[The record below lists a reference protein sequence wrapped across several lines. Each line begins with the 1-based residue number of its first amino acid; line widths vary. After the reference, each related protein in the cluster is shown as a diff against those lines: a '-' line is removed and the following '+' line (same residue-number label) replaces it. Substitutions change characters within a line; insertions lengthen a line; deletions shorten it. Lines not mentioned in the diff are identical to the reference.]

1 MKKIFNLILI
11 ILFLNTTGCGFTP
24 ILSSSNY
31 NFSYV
36 IEESSGSERVN
47 SYINERLKN
56 LNGKE
61 KTYDVILNSREAKNI
76 LSKDSK
82 GDPSILEIVINLN
95 YIIKDNEKVLINK
108 ILTQRSTYNNISDKF
123 ELEKSEEI
131 LVENLTRDLAQNII
145 SSTSAISNDN

>member
-24 ILSSSNY
+24 IISSSNY

-36 IEESSGSERVN
+36 IEESSGSERIN

-108 ILTQRSTYNNISDKF
+108 ILTQRSAYNNISDKF

-131 LVENLTRDLAQNII
+131 LVENLTKDLAQNII
-145 SSTSAISNDN
+145 SSTSAIINDN

>member
-108 ILTQRSTYNNISDKF
+108 ILTQRSAYNNISDKF

-131 LVENLTRDLAQNII
+131 LVENLTKDLAQNII
-145 SSTSAISNDN
+145 SSTSAIINDN

>member
-24 ILSSSNY
+24 IISSSNY

-36 IEESSGSERVN
+36 IEESSGSERIN

-82 GDPSILEIVINLN
+82 GDPSILEIVISLN

-108 ILTQRSTYNNISDKF
+108 ILTKRSTYNNISDKF

-145 SSTSAISNDN
+145 SSTSAIINDN

>member
-145 SSTSAISNDN
+145 SSTSAVINDN

>member
-47 SYINERLKN
+47 SYINERLKI

-82 GDPSILEIVINLN
+82 GDPSILEIVISLN

-108 ILTQRSTYNNISDKF
+108 ILTQRSAYNNISDKF

-131 LVENLTRDLAQNII
+131 LVENLTKDLAQNII
-145 SSTSAISNDN
+145 SSTSAIINDN

>member
-1 MKKIFNLILI
+1 M
-11 ILFLNTTGCGFTP
+11 LFFNTTGCGFTP

-47 SYINERLKN
+47 SYINERLRN

-61 KTYDVILNSREAKNI
+61 KTYQVILNSREAKNI

-145 SSTSAISNDN
+145 SSTSAIINDT